1 MAIYRN
7 GKKVTG
13 IYRQGRAFTGVYRG
27 GRKLFGVGEPEA
39 IQGLVLEA
47 VEAETGTKKGAN
59 ELDFHYALNTIS
71 GNQRE
76 YYVDLLLGTKV
87 LRLAGDMTG
96 RIKGEYKDGV
106 LTWSGVKVTDE
117 NLYIGKLID
126 VKIKHGASEVLYAT
140 ATYPK
145 TDKAVYEFK
154 NVNVNSESQ
163 FVAHVREYYNTPSDA
178 MFQYIT
184 VDGHNAAVANING
197 KYPTFENYTYVAK
210 QGYGAGTFN
219 SATMQRDIFSSKYK
233 LFYEPRDIKD
243 EVEYKNLYQYRQNEV
258 KIVTPAADKIIQ
270 FKIKGIIK

>member
-39 IQGLVLEA
+39 IQGLI
-47 VEAETGTKKGAN
+47 VEVVEPDGFRRGKN
-59 ELDFHYALNTIS
+59 ELDLHYAINTIS

-96 RIKGEYKDGV
+96 RIKGTYQNGT

-126 VKIKHGASEVLYAT
+126 VKIKHGASEKLYDS
-140 ATYPK
+140 ATYPE
-145 TDKAVYEFK
+145 TNKAVYEFK
-154 NVNVNSESQ
+154 NANVNSESQ
-163 FVAHVREYYNTPSDA
+163 FVAHVREYYNNTTDG
-178 MFQYIT
+178 MYQVIT
-184 VDGHNAAVANING
+184 VDGDKVANSNG
-197 KYPTFENYTYVAK
+197 VFPKFENYTYVAK
-210 QGYGAGTFN
+210 MGYSAGTFN
-219 SATMQRDIFSSKYK
+219 SATMQRDIYPAYYNM
-233 LFYEPRDIKD
+233 FYTSRDIKD
-243 EVEYKNLYQYRQNEV
+243 ELEYKNLYQYRQNEV

-270 FKIKGIIK
+270 LKIKGIIK

>member
-126 VKIKHGASEVLYAT
+126 VKIKHGASEVLYLT
-140 ATYPK
+140 ATYPEVN
-145 TDKAVYEFK
+145 KAVYEFK
-154 NVNVNSESQ
+154 NANVNSESQ
-163 FVAHVREYYNTPSDA
+163 FVAHVREYYNNTTDG
-178 MFQYIT
+178 MYQRIT
-184 VDGHNAAVANING
+184 VDGQRVADPNG
-197 KYPTFENYTYVAK
+197 VFPKFENYTYVAK
-210 QGYGAGTFN
+210 MGYGAGTFN
-219 SATMQRDIFSSKYK
+219 SATMQRKIYFVNYP
-233 LFYEPRDIKD
+233 LFHTPRDIKD
-243 EVEYKNLYQYRQNEV
+243 EVEYKNLYQFRQNEV